1 MVKKEKD
8 FKKEFEEFAR
18 KIKEENNPI
27 FNDDNLEFDDI
38 DNMLNLKSDN
48 FSLKNESNINLKSDN
63 FGLKN
68 EYNNSNFDFEDLI
81 SFKDLDFN
89 EDLSKYPQIDLE
101 TDDIKMSLTIKK
113 DYSKI
118 VNLENR
124 KKEFIN
130 DLKEFIDEFD
140 SAEESKELMEFYD

>member
-8 FKKEFEEFAR
+8 FKAEFEEFAR

-27 FNDDNLEFDDI
+27 FSDDNLEFDDI

-48 FSLKNESNINLKSDN
+48 LSLKNGS
-63 FGLKN
+63 
-68 EYNNSNFDFEDLI
+68 NNSNFDFEDLN
-81 SFKDLDFN
+81 SFENSD

-118 VNLENR
+118 ANLDNR
-124 KKEFIN
+124 KKEFIK
-130 DLKEFIDEFD
+130 DLKDFIDEFD
-140 SAEESKELMEFYD
+140 STKESKELMEFYD

>member
-27 FNDDNLEFDDI
+27 FGDNNLEFDDM
-38 DNMLNLKSDN
+38 DNMLD
-48 FSLKNESNINLKSDN
+48 LKSDN
-63 FGLKN
+63 FGLKD
-68 EYNNSNFDFEDLI
+68 EFNNSNFDFEDLNN
-81 SFKDLDFN
+81 FENLDFT

-124 KKEFIN
+124 KKEFIK
-130 DLKEFIDEFD
+130 DLKDFIDEFD
-140 SAEESKELMEFYD
+140 SVEESKELMEFYD

>member
-27 FNDDNLEFDDI
+27 FGDNNLEFDDM
-38 DNMLNLKSDN
+38 DNMLD
-48 FSLKNESNINLKSDN
+48 LKSDN
-63 FGLKN
+63 FGLKD
-68 EYNNSNFDFEDLI
+68 EFNNSNFDFEDLNN
-81 SFKDLDFN
+81 FENVDCT

-118 VNLENR
+118 ANLENR
-124 KKEFIN
+124 KKEFIK
-130 DLKEFIDEFD
+130 DLKDFIDEFD
-140 SAEESKELMEFYD
+140 SVEESKELMEFYD

>member
-1 MVKKEKD
+1 MVNEEKD

-27 FNDDNLEFDDI
+27 FSDDNLEFVDI
-38 DNMLNLKSDN
+38 DNMLNLKSYN
-48 FSLKNESNINLKSDN
+48 FSLKNES
-63 FGLKN
+63 
-68 EYNNSNFDFEDLI
+68 NNSNFDFEDLN
-81 SFKDLDFN
+81 SFENLDFN

-118 VNLENR
+118 SNLENR
-124 KKEFIN
+124 KKEFIK
-130 DLKEFIDEFD
+130 DLKDFIDEFD
-140 SAEESKELMEFYD
+140 STEESKELMEIYD

>member
-8 FKKEFEEFAR
+8 FKSEFEEFAR

-38 DNMLNLKSDN
+38 DNMLNLKLDN
-48 FSLKNESNINLKSDN
+48 FSLKNESNN
-63 FGLKN
+63 
-68 EYNNSNFDFEDLI
+68 YNFDFEDLN
-81 SFKDLDFN
+81 SFENL
-89 EDLSKYPQIDLE
+89 DLSKYPQIDLE

-118 VNLENR
+118 ANLENR
-124 KKEFIN
+124 KKEFIK
-130 DLKEFIDEFD
+130 DLKYFIEEFD
-140 SAEESKELMEFYD
+140 STEESKKLMEFYD

>member
-1 MVKKEKD
+1 MVKEEKD

-27 FNDDNLEFDDI
+27 FQDNDLEFDDI
-38 DNMLNLKSDN
+38 DNMLNFKEENLNKNYEKLEKLN
-48 FSLKNESNINLKSDN
+48 FER
-63 FGLKN
+63 
-68 EYNNSNFDFEDLI
+68 
-81 SFKDLDFN
+81 

-101 TDDIKMSLTIKK
+101 TDDIKMSLIIKK

-118 VNLENR
+118 ANLDNR
-124 KKEFIN
+124 KKEFIK

-140 SAEESKELMEFYD
+140 LTEESKELMKFYD